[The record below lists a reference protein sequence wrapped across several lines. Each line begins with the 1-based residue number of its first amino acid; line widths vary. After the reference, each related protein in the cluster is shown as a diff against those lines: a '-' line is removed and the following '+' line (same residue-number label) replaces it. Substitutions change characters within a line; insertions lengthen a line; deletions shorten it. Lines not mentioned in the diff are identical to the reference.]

1 MTESTSVIIPHPPEM
16 TDLNHS
22 MFSESDAISIPPLDP
37 LFLSASDPISM
48 EPRISDLDFL
58 LDDENGDFA
67 DIDFDFPFEN
77 SDDFFNF
84 NFDAE
89 PAAAI
94 PEEFGTSGDQS
105 PEAIGNHS
113 NLDSSEAKNVDRSPE
128 GRSDSVHSQVSS
140 QGSKTFVSG
149 GACDTV
155 DALSSPGSSNLGL
168 QHKSSA
174 SKRKKEKGD
183 SGGELRSFKYQK
195 SDDKS
200 AATYEDDDDKKKMKL
215 IRNRESAQLSRLR
228 KKQYVEEL
236 QGKVKS
242 MHSTIAE
249 LNGKIS
255 YVMAE
260 NAALRQ
266 QMAAASGAPPMN
278 PYMAGPPL
286 PYQWMPYPPYP
297 VRGYGSNTPLVP
309 IPKWNPKPV
318 SSCRPKKSESK
329 KNEGKSKVKKVASVS
344 LLGILFF
351 MFLFGTLVPFMNVN
365 NGGENGSFGGLSSY
379 EGRRYYDEHK
389 GKVLMVGDG
398 SDVTRE
404 SGLSSRRSDGERDC
418 CGGVDYNG
426 HPKVEGRPSSLTNAS
441 EPLFASLYVP
451 RNDGVVKID
460 GNLIIHSVLASEKAM
475 ASSVKKNISDTVKS
489 EKPGPLS
496 SALAVPEVR
505 GNGAMLPHSKA
516 LSSASPEGK
525 RLHQWFHEGGSG
537 GLMDYSMCTEV
548 FQFDIAPG
556 AIVPSTVS
564 NITKEHLQNVTTH
577 DKRMKNRRILEGLPV
592 SLVASELN
600 MTGTQPSKDA
610 QNKSFHGNT
619 NNKPTSSSSS
629 SMVVSVLL
637 DPREVVDPE
646 TDRVIPPNPKS
657 LSRIFVVVLL
667 DSVKYVT
674 YSCVLPRSGLHL
686 VAT

>member
-1 MTESTSVIIPHPPEM
+1 MTESTPLFIAHPPEM
-16 TDLNHS
+16 TDLNPS
-22 MFSESDAISIPPLDP
+22 MFSESDMISIPPLDP
-37 LFLSASDPISM
+37 DFLSASDPIPM
-48 EPRISDLDFL
+48 DPRISDLDFL
-58 LDDENGDFA
+58 LDDENGDFP

-94 PEEFGTSGDQS
+94 PDEFGTSGDQT
-105 PEAIGNHS
+105 PEAIANS
-113 NLDSSEAKNVDRSPE
+113 NSESPEAKNVDRSPE

-149 GACDTV
+149 GACDI
-155 DALSSPGSSNLGL
+155 SSPDSSNLGL
-168 QHKSSA
+168 QQKSST

-183 SGGELRSFKYQK
+183 SGGEFRSFKYQK

-200 AATYEDDDDKKKMKL
+200 AATYEDGDDDDKKKMKL

-236 QGKVKS
+236 QLKVKS
-242 MHSTIAE
+242 MHSTITE

-278 PYMAGPPL
+278 PYMAAPPL

-309 IPKWNPKPV
+309 IPKLAPKAA
-318 SSCRPKKSESK
+318 CRPKKPESK

-351 MFLFGTLVPFMNVN
+351 MFLFGALAPFMN
-365 NGGENGSFGGLSSY
+365 GGESGGFSGLSSY

-398 SDVTRE
+398 SDVRRE
-404 SGLSSRRSDGERDC
+404 SGLSSRRSDGERDS
-418 CGGVDYNG
+418 CGGV
-426 HPKVEGRPSSLTNAS
+426 SSLSNAS

-451 RNDGVVKID
+451 RNDGLVKID

-475 ASSVKKNISDTVKS
+475 ANISDTVKS

-505 GNGAMLPHSKA
+505 GNGAVLPHSKA
-516 LSSASPEGK
+516 LSAASPEGK

-619 NNKPTSSSSS
+619 NNKPTSSSS
-629 SMVVSVLL
+629 MVVSVLL

>member
-1 MTESTSVIIPHPPEM
+1 MTESVTAFPPEM
-16 TDLNHS
+16 PDPNPIMQSDSDL
-22 MFSESDAISIPPLDP
+22 ISVPPLDP

-48 EPRISDLDFL
+48 ELPISDLDFL
-58 LDDENGDFA
+58 FEDENGDLP
-67 DIDFDFPFEN
+67 DFDFPFDD

-84 NFDAE
+84 TLDAE
-89 PAAAI
+89 TPVVI
-94 PEEFGTSGDQS
+94 PEEFGSSG
-105 PEAIGNHS
+105 AIGNDA
-113 NLDSSEAKNVDRSPE
+113 NLDSSETRNGDRGSE

-149 GACDTV
+149 ACDTV
-155 DALSSPGSSNLGL
+155 DALSSPESSNLGVH
-168 QHKSSA
+168 QKPSV

-183 SGGELRSFKYQK
+183 SGAEYRSFKYQK

-200 AATYEDDDDKKKMKL
+200 AATTVDEDDDKKKVRL

-242 MHSTIAE
+242 MNSTIAE

-260 NAALRQ
+260 NAALRH

-278 PYMAGPPL
+278 PYMAAPPL

-297 VRGYGSNTPLVP
+297 VRAYGSQTPLVP
-309 IPKWNPKPV
+309 IPRLTGRTRKAD
-318 SSCRPKKSESK
+318 SK
-329 KNEGKSKVKKVASVS
+329 KNEGKSKLKKVASIS
-344 LLGILFF
+344 FIGILFF
-351 MFLFGTLVPFMNVN
+351 VFLFGTLVPFMNVN
-365 NGGENGSFGGLSSY
+365 YGGESGSFGGLANY
-379 EGRRYYDEHK
+379 EGRRYYDELK

-398 SDVTRE
+398 SDVRRE
-404 SGLSSRRSDGERDC
+404 SGISKGSLHSSRSRGERDS
-418 CGGVDYNG
+418 CGGVDYSA
-426 HPKVEGRPSSLTNAS
+426 HPKVDGRPSPLSNAS

-451 RNDGVVKID
+451 RNDGLVKID
-460 GNLIIHSVLASEKAM
+460 GNLIIHSVLASEKAT
-475 ASSVKKNISDTVKS
+475 AFAKKNISEPIKDKEPELTTPS
-489 EKPGPLS
+489 ALS
-496 SALAVPEVR
+496 SALAVPGVR
-505 GNGAMLPHSKA
+505 GDGAMLPHSKA
-516 LSSASPEGK
+516 LSSGSSEGK

-537 GLMDYSMCTEV
+537 TLMDYSMCTEV

-556 AIVPSTVS
+556 AIVPSSVS
-564 NITKEHLQNVTTH
+564 NITREHLQNVTTH

-600 MTGTQPSKDA
+600 ITGTQPTKDD
-610 QNKSFHGNT
+610 QNKSFHGNS
-619 NNKPTSSSSS
+619 NNKPTSSS

-637 DPREVVDPE
+637 DPREIVDSE

>member
-1 MTESTSVIIPHPPEM
+1 MTESTSVIAHPPEM
-16 TDLNHS
+16 PDLNPNMQS
-22 MFSESDAISIPPLDP
+22 NPDMIPIPPLDP

-48 EPRISDLDFL
+48 EHPISDLDFL

-67 DIDFDFPFEN
+67 DFDFPFDD

-84 NFDAE
+84 TFDA
-89 PAAAI
+89 A
-94 PEEFGTSGDQS
+94 EELGSSGDQS
-105 PEAIGNHS
+105 PEAIGNHAS
-113 NLDSSEAKNVDRSPE
+113 LDSSENRNGDRGSE

-149 GACDTV
+149 ACDTV
-155 DALSSPGSSNLGL
+155 DVLSSPDSSNLGIH
-168 QHKSSA
+168 QKSSV

-183 SGGELRSFKYQK
+183 SGGEYRSSKYQK
-195 SDDKS
+195 SDGKS
-200 AATYEDDDDKKKMKL
+200 TAAIEEDDDKKKTKM

-228 KKQYVEEL
+228 KKQYLEEL
-236 QGKVKS
+236 QGRVKS
-242 MHSTIAE
+242 MNSTIAE

-255 YVMAE
+255 FVMAE

-278 PYMAGPPL
+278 PYMAAPPL

-297 VRGYGSNTPLVP
+297 VRAYGSQTPLVP
-309 IPKWNPKPV
+309 IPKLNPKPV
-318 SSCRPKKSESK
+318 SGCRPKKAESK
-329 KNEGKSKVKKVASVS
+329 KIEGKSKLKKVASIS
-344 LLGILFF
+344 FIGILFF
-351 MFLFGTLVPFMNVN
+351 IFLFGTLVPFMNVN
-365 NGGENGSFGGLSSY
+365 NGGDSGSFGGLTNY
-379 EGRRYYDEHK
+379 EGRRYYEEHK

-398 SDVTRE
+398 SE
-404 SGLSSRRSDGERDC
+404 GNIHSSRRSHGERES
-418 CGGVDYNG
+418 CGGVDYSA
-426 HPKVEGRPSSLTNAS
+426 HPKVEGRPSSLCNAS

-451 RNDGVVKID
+451 RNDGLVKID
-460 GNLIIHSVLASEKAM
+460 GNLIIHSVLASEKATAFAKM
-475 ASSVKKNISDTVKS
+475 NNSETIKS
-489 EKPGPLS
+489 KEHELTIPGVLS

-516 LSSASPEGK
+516 LSSGSAEGK

-537 GLMDYSMCTEV
+537 TLMDYSMCTEV

-556 AIVPSTVS
+556 AIVPSSVS
-564 NITKEHLQNVTTH
+564 NITREHLQNVTTH

-600 MTGTQPSKDA
+600 ITEAQPTKDA

-619 NNKPTSSSSS
+619 NNKPKSSS

-637 DPREVVDPE
+637 DPREIVDSE
-646 TDRVIPPNPKS
+646 TDRVMPSNPKS